1 MNAAFDVGA
10 DDGFHGILFAF
21 MNPEINVYAFE
32 PIKGS
37 KKNIVKNLNK
47 VEIFF
52 DRKIKNYEIVN
63 CAISDFNGYSQFYE
77 TNYKVASS
85 ILKPRKRLNKFW
97 KNSKDFLINTVSEGI
112 KLKKK
117 YKVKVITLEKF
128 CREKSIDIIY
138 YLHIDAQGNDLRVI
152 KSLKNY
158 KKYLI
163 EGVAET
169 SKNNKLGMYD
179 KEQSFID
186 LKKNFKKWNFK
197 ITKVELV
204 QKNFPSY
211 NVYFETN
218 HKNNLLKYKNV
229 FIHPSKRIE
238 RLFKRI
244 FLNKNNMKDFIYLFL
259 WRIKNYFN

>member
-21 MNPEINVYAFE
+21 MNPEINIYAFE

-37 KKNIVKNLNK
+37 KKNIIKNLKK
-47 VEIFF
+47 VEVFF
-52 DRKIKNYEIVN
+52 GKKISNYEIIN
-63 CAISDFNGYSQFYE
+63 CAISDYNGHSQFYE

-85 ILKPRKRLNKFW
+85 ILKPRKKLNKFW
-97 KNSKDFLINTVSEGI
+97 KNSQDFLINTVSEGV

-128 CREKSIDIIY
+128 CIEKSIDIIN

-152 KSLKNY
+152 KSLKKY
-158 KKYLI
+158 KKCLI

-169 SKNNKLGMYD
+169 SKNNQLGMYD

-186 LKKNFKKWNFK
+186 LKRKFKKWNFK

-211 NVYFETN
+211 NVYFKANYNN
-218 HKNNLLKYKNV
+218 HHLKNNNI

-244 FLNKNNMKDFIYLFL
+244 FLNKSNFKDFIYLYF
-259 WRIKNYFN
+259 WKIRKYFN